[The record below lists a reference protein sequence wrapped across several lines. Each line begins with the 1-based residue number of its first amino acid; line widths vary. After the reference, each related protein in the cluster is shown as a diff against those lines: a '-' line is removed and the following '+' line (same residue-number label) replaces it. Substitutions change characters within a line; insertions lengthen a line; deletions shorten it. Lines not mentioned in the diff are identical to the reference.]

1 MPKITQR
8 KKQAKSL
15 TRWKYTNGPTPHSIL
30 FRLVPDWLRGRHRLS
45 KPITDYSQAK
55 QMPMTISTTTF
66 DTQLKISFIVYNITI
81 QRLVLKEFWTCLVI
95 KSLYTD
101 AASRYSLG
109 LICRVIFCWLPRH
122 FRNLFS
128 VVVSICSKTET
139 VCNKRRRNEYQSIS
153 LTLKKHFSLQHKLIH
168 LRVAWNLCLVSVQQ
182 KPHIRLFVTFFPTRA
197 TDLVTSRCFRNELHL
212 AIRYSFSQ
220 GEGGE
225 RKSNCGASI
234 PSPFLPLLPP
244 LPPPQTKK
252 KTA

>member
-8 KKQAKSL
+8 KKLAKSL

-30 FRLVPDWLRGRHRLS
+30 IRLVPDWSRGRHRLS
-45 KPITDYSQAK
+45 KPITDYNQAK

-66 DTQLKISFIVYNITI
+66 DTQLKISSIVYNITI

-128 VVVSICSKTET
+128 VIAAFVPKLKLSATKGGAMNIRVSPLLLKNIF
-139 VCNKRRRNEYQSIS
+139 RFSIS
-153 LTLKKHFSLQHKLIH
+153 
-168 LRVAWNLCLVSVQQ
+168 
-182 KPHIRLFVTFFPTRA
+182 
-197 TDLVTSRCFRNELHL
+197 
-212 AIRYSFSQ
+212 
-220 GEGGE
+220 
-225 RKSNCGASI
+225 
-234 PSPFLPLLPP
+234 
-244 LPPPQTKK
+244 
-252 KTA
+252 